1 LPPEW
6 LYSVWPSSVYVHKGE
21 DAAFNVR
28 FMIPLNADKS
38 KYNFNYV
45 VKIGERKFTESA
57 IIIVVKTKREML
69 ERELNIIAK
78 KIRHV
83 ERHYGKGAW

>member
-1 LPPEW
+1 
-6 LYSVWPSSVYVHKGE
+6 
-21 DAAFNVR
+21 
-28 FMIPLNADKS
+28 
-38 KYNFNYV
+38 
-45 VKIGERKFTESA
+45 
-57 IIIVVKTKREML
+57 VVKTKREML